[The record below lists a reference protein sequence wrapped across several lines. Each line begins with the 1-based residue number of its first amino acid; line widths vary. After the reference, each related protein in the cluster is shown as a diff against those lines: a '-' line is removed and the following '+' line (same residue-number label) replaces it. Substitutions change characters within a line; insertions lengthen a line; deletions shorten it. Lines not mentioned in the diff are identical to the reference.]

1 MKKNSK
7 ILIYDDD
14 CPLCAAYTI
23 AFVKTGLLSE
33 EGRKSFNNIDAANF
47 AWIDK
52 NKCHNEIPLIDT
64 QTKQVWYG
72 IDALLEILD
81 QKIPF
86 IKYIGNIKPIKWF
99 LQKLYRFISYNRKVI
114 VAKTSKTNYD
124 CSPDFN
130 SRYRICFLAV
140 FFLFN
145 TAMLFPLYQTI
156 FSHSFIGHSSYLQLQ
171 AAHLLLVASNICCT
185 LVLKNKIAI
194 EFLGQVNMLAL
205 LSILMLIPLHLVNKY
220 FLPLQNVY
228 INLYLFLLSIFI
240 LQQYIKRMK
249 YAGIIGRHNWVPAVN
264 LLSLLAFI
272 IYLII

>member
-1 MKKNSK
+1 MKKNTK

-14 CPLCAAYTI
+14 CPLCAAYTA
-23 AFVKTGLLSE
+23 AFVKTGLLNE
-33 EGRKSFNNIDAANF
+33 EGRKSFSNIDGGNF
-47 AWIDK
+47 AFVDK
-52 NKCHNEIPLIDT
+52 TKCHNEIPLIDT
-64 QTKQVWYG
+64 NTKQVWYG

-86 IKYIGNIKPIKWF
+86 IKYIGNIKPVKWF

-114 VAKTSKTNYD
+114 VAQSSTTNYD

-145 TAMLFPLYQTI
+145 TAMLFPLYQTV
-156 FSHSFIGHSSYLQLQ
+156 FSHSFIGRSSYIQLQ
-171 AAHLLLVASNICCT
+171 AAHLLLVASNIACA
-185 LVLKNKIAI
+185 LLLKNKTGL
-194 EFLGQVNMLAL
+194 EYLGQVNMLAL
-205 LSILMLIPLHLVNKY
+205 LSILLLIPLHFIIKY

-228 INLYLFLLSIFI
+228 TNIYVFLLSVFI
-240 LQQYIKRMK
+240 INQYIKRMK

-264 LLSLLAFI
+264 FLSLLAFI